1 MKTTI
6 DYLSAVQKMHPDLT
20 SDNKLAKH
28 LGLTRQAISNY
39 RRGQSMSVLVALKI
53 AMILGIDPMEPVA
66 ATMAHQAGTRE
77 EQLFWFRWYEDTR
90 ETE

>member
-6 DYLSAVQKMHPDLT
+6 DYLSAVQKKHPDLT
-20 SDNKLAKH
+20 SDNKLAKY

-53 AMILGIDPMEPVA
+53 AVILDVNPMEPVA
-66 ATMAHQAGTRE
+66 ATMAHQAGSEE
-77 EQLFWFRWYEDTR
+77 EQMFWFKWYEDVR
-90 ETE
+90 ETK

>member
-6 DYLSAVQKMHPDLT
+6 DYLSAVQAKHPELT
-20 SDNKLAKH
+20 SDNKLAQQ

-39 RRGQSMSVLVALKI
+39 RRGQSMSVQVALRVAI
-53 AMILGIDPMEPVA
+53 ILELNPMEPVA
-66 ATMAHQAGTRE
+66 ATMAHQAGSRE